1 MYRKTARERR
11 RTAERER
18 SIAEGARKVV
28 GRSGFHSATIKAVA
42 AEVGCST
49 GLIYRYFSNRDELLR
64 RTFAH
69 ASGHELDMIVAATSE
84 AETLAELVDQYVSTF
99 CTRAFANQLLARA
112 LLFDDVPHVVYTE
125 RLAFRADYAAVC
137 AAGIERLSAGSG
149 LSQDPH
155 VLSRMIVGM
164 VAEVLTEPLLSCEP
178 VPASEQG
185 RLIGLLIAA
194 GRRILGINKERT

>member
-1 MYRKTARERR
+1 M
-11 RTAERER
+11 
-18 SIAEGARKVV
+18 

-178 VPASEQG
+178 VPASEQR